1 MDKAKRAHS
10 GRTPMTSSHSP
21 AHKTRWVPP
30 DGLRPLCRPARQKDA
45 FAGKLV
51 PQDPADKPAAEL
63 LARIRASRAVQPQ
76 NTRRSSA

>member
-1 MDKAKRAHS
+1 LRRGYLVWQSGAK
-10 GRTPMTSSHSP
+10 PNSP
-21 AHKTRWVPP
+21 
-30 DGLRPLCRPARQKDA
+30 LRSLRQSILKHA